1 MQATASNTWRVPS
14 ISGIHAGGYLVIK
27 VKDTCGECTDS
38 KVCKRAESSFLC
50 RHMYTCSCYDYNNG
64 HMCKHIHCVHLL
76 QLISQTVQLMNVEN
90 EGSTE
95 SPPTAKQS
103 ESLDNGIDEDY
114 IPGVTITSEG
124 EHSSDTTGND
134 LTIGID

>member
-1 MQATASNTWRVPS
+1 
-14 ISGIHAGGYLVIK
+14 
-27 VKDTCGECTDS
+27 
-38 KVCKRAESSFLC
+38 
-50 RHMYTCSCYDYNNG
+50 
-64 HMCKHIHCVHLL
+64 MCKHIHCVHSL
-76 QLISQTVQLMNVEN
+76 QLISQTVQPMNVEN

-103 ESLDNGIDEDY
+103 EPLDNGIDEDY

-124 EHSSDTTGND
+124 EHSSDTTGID